1 MKKISMMCTAAA
13 VLAFTLAGCG
23 DKRPAEAPAAS
34 KGPTSVK
41 IVRTRDMHAPAGYS
55 SEQISIVSAG
65 NVRFPWRVLMPTG
78 TNTQEAMR

>member
-1 MKKISMMCTAAA
+1 MIARVAGAQAPTAEKSVESSPAA
-13 VLAFTLAGCG
+13 
-23 DKRPAEAPAAS
+23 AEAPAAS